1 MDQRSVKLDTCK
13 NNAKMKNRFDNIKR
27 EIFELQVEV
36 SNREDVPVEFR
47 KEMMIG
53 LREAYYQVSLTE
65 SLVRECDSFNFI
77 EK

>member
-1 MDQRSVKLDTCK
+1 
-13 NNAKMKNRFDNIKR
+13 MKNRFDNIKR

-36 SNREDVPVEFR
+36 SNREDVPIQFR
-47 KEMMIG
+47 KEMMVG

-77 EK
+77 EDDNERGI